1 MKDNESSQLS
11 AFLQD
16 AGRFILKARHIAD
29 TAPLQL
35 YSSGLIFAPTKS
47 IIRQTF
53 EKNIPDRINRL
64 PEVEQ
69 YWSAELETLES
80 HSGPVR
86 SVAFSP
92 DGRLLASASW
102 DDTIKLWDPAS
113 GTLHHTLEGHSGPI
127 NSVAFSPERRLL
139 VLFDDTLH
147 HTLEGHSGPVTSVAF
162 SPDGRLLASASWDD
176 TVKLWD
182 PASSTLHHTLEGH
195 SNMVISVA
203 FSPDGRL
210 LASASSD
217 KTAKLWD
224 PANST
229 LHHTLEG
236 HSCPVISVA
245 FSPDGRLLASA
256 SVDKTVKLWD
266 PASGT
271 LHHTLEGHSY
281 RVTSVAFSPDGRLL
295 ASASVDKTVKLWDP
309 ASGTLHHTLEGHSR
323 FVHSVAFSPDSSY
336 LETDLGTVNLPP
348 SCSNDNPVRPLI
360 KIEVRILDNE
370 WVAIHGRK
378 FLWLPPTYRPTCV
391 ATQNGELVMG
401 HASGRVT
408 FFEFCL

>member
-113 GTLHHTLEGHSGPI
+113 GTLHHTLEGQSGPI

-139 VLFDDTLH
+139 VLFDD
-147 HTLEGHSGPVTSVAF
+147 
-162 SPDGRLLASASWDD
+162 
-176 TVKLWD
+176 
-182 PASSTLHHTLEGH
+182 
-195 SNMVISVA
+195 
-203 FSPDGRL
+203 
-210 LASASSD
+210 
-217 KTAKLWD
+217 
-224 PANST
+224 
-229 LHHTLEG
+229 
-236 HSCPVISVA
+236 
-245 FSPDGRLLASA
+245 
-256 SVDKTVKLWD
+256 
-266 PASGT
+266 
-271 LHHTLEGHSY
+271 
-281 RVTSVAFSPDGRLL
+281 
-295 ASASVDKTVKLWDP
+295 
-309 ASGTLHHTLEGHSR
+309 TLHHTLEGHSR

>member
-113 GTLHHTLEGHSGPI
+113 GTLHHTLEGHS
-127 NSVAFSPERRLL
+127 
-139 VLFDDTLH
+139 
-147 HTLEGHSGPVTSVAF
+147 
-162 SPDGRLLASASWDD
+162 
-176 TVKLWD
+176 
-182 PASSTLHHTLEGH
+182 
-195 SNMVISVA
+195 
-203 FSPDGRL
+203 
-210 LASASSD
+210 
-217 KTAKLWD
+217 
-224 PANST
+224 
-229 LHHTLEG
+229 
-236 HSCPVISVA
+236 
-245 FSPDGRLLASA
+245 
-256 SVDKTVKLWD
+256 
-266 PASGT
+266 
-271 LHHTLEGHSY
+271 
-281 RVTSVAFSPDGRLL
+281 
-295 ASASVDKTVKLWDP
+295 
-309 ASGTLHHTLEGHSR
+309 R

-336 LETDLGTVNLPP
+336 PETDLGTVNLPP

>member
-16 AGRFILKARHIAD
+16 AGLFILKARHIAD

-162 SPDGRLLASASWDD
+162 SPDGRLLASAS
-176 TVKLWD
+176 
-182 PASSTLHHTLEGH
+182 S
-195 SNMVISVA
+195 
-203 FSPDGRL
+203 
-210 LASASSD
+210 
-217 KTAKLWD
+217 
-224 PANST
+224 
-229 LHHTLEG
+229 
-236 HSCPVISVA
+236 
-245 FSPDGRLLASA
+245 
-256 SVDKTVKLWD
+256 
-266 PASGT
+266 
-271 LHHTLEGHSY
+271 
-281 RVTSVAFSPDGRLL
+281 
-295 ASASVDKTVKLWDP
+295 DKTVKLWDP

>member
-35 YSSGLIFAPTKS
+35 YSSGFIFAPTKS

-271 LHHTLEGHSY
+271 LHHTLEGHS
-281 RVTSVAFSPDGRLL
+281 
-295 ASASVDKTVKLWDP
+295 
-309 ASGTLHHTLEGHSR
+309 R

>member
-113 GTLHHTLEGHSGPI
+113 GTLHHTLEGHS
-127 NSVAFSPERRLL
+127 
-139 VLFDDTLH
+139 
-147 HTLEGHSGPVTSVAF
+147 
-162 SPDGRLLASASWDD
+162 
-176 TVKLWD
+176 
-182 PASSTLHHTLEGH
+182 
-195 SNMVISVA
+195 
-203 FSPDGRL
+203 
-210 LASASSD
+210 
-217 KTAKLWD
+217 
-224 PANST
+224 
-229 LHHTLEG
+229 
-236 HSCPVISVA
+236 
-245 FSPDGRLLASA
+245 
-256 SVDKTVKLWD
+256 
-266 PASGT
+266 
-271 LHHTLEGHSY
+271 
-281 RVTSVAFSPDGRLL
+281 
-295 ASASVDKTVKLWDP
+295 
-309 ASGTLHHTLEGHSR
+309 R

-370 WVAIHGRK
+370 WVAIQGRK
-378 FLWLPPTYRPTCV
+378 FLWLPPTYRPTRV
-391 ATQNGELVMG
+391 ATQNGKLVMG

>member
-162 SPDGRLLASASWDD
+162 SPDGRLLASAS
-176 TVKLWD
+176 
-182 PASSTLHHTLEGH
+182 S
-195 SNMVISVA
+195 
-203 FSPDGRL
+203 
-210 LASASSD
+210 
-217 KTAKLWD
+217 
-224 PANST
+224 
-229 LHHTLEG
+229 
-236 HSCPVISVA
+236 
-245 FSPDGRLLASA
+245 
-256 SVDKTVKLWD
+256 
-266 PASGT
+266 
-271 LHHTLEGHSY
+271 
-281 RVTSVAFSPDGRLL
+281 
-295 ASASVDKTVKLWDP
+295 DKTVKLWDP

>member
-162 SPDGRLLASASWDD
+162 SPDGRLLASAS
-176 TVKLWD
+176 
-182 PASSTLHHTLEGH
+182 S
-195 SNMVISVA
+195 
-203 FSPDGRL
+203 
-210 LASASSD
+210 
-217 KTAKLWD
+217 
-224 PANST
+224 
-229 LHHTLEG
+229 
-236 HSCPVISVA
+236 
-245 FSPDGRLLASA
+245 
-256 SVDKTVKLWD
+256 
-266 PASGT
+266 
-271 LHHTLEGHSY
+271 
-281 RVTSVAFSPDGRLL
+281 
-295 ASASVDKTVKLWDP
+295 DKTVKLWDP

-336 LETDLGTVNLPP
+336 PETDLGTVNLPP